1 MFSSI
6 RTATAFA
13 LIGLAVATTAAA
25 TPEVP
30 IAVPNA
36 AITET
41 AAAEYWTPE
50 RMKRAR
56 AVEMGQ
62 AALSPEA
69 AEQIGRR
76 AAADG
81 IDNLAP
87 EMRGGRGL
95 DFTSS
100 KITPT
105 TANNTAPYRMV
116 GKLFFTQPGIGDF
129 VCSGAVIKQRL
140 VVTAGHC
147 VHPGN
152 GSAASYYQNFTFVPG
167 YDGGGERWYWGSAL
181 VSGVWYAG
189 GGTVP
194 NAEDWAVIQMNDNA
208 GVRIGT
214 KVGMFDYMT
223 YRTRDNHLTMLG
235 YPAAF
240 DAGRIMHHC
249 SSSDWADNG
258 SNTTIYGCDMTGGSS
273 GGPWVQNFGAYS
285 IGEVPGIMGEPNRIV
300 GVTSYAPLDTSQ
312 RYLGASIFNDN
323 FNNMI
328 TRMCSFGVGHC

>member
-1 MFSSI
+1 LGLAI

-13 LIGLAVATTAAA
+13 LIGLAVATAVAGAA
-25 TPEVP
+25 
-30 IAVPNA
+30 
-36 AITET
+36 
-41 AAAEYWTPE
+41 YWTPE
-50 RMKRAR
+50 RMKHAQ
-56 AVEMGQ
+56 AAEPGQ

-69 AEQIGRR
+69 AEQITRR

-81 IDNLAP
+81 TDILAP
-87 EMRGGRGL
+87 EMRGTRAL

-100 KITPT
+100 KIVPS
-105 TANNTAPYRMV
+105 TAHSTAPYRMV
-116 GKLFFTQPGIGDF
+116 GKLFFTKPGIGDF

-152 GSAASYYQNFTFVPG
+152 GSPTSYYANFMFVPG
-167 YDGGGERWYWGSAL
+167 YNGGGGESWHWGSAL

-214 KVGMFDYMT
+214 TAGMFDYMT
-223 YRTRDNHLTMLG
+223 YRTRDSHLTMLG
-235 YPAAF
+235 YPSAF
-240 DAGRIMHHC
+240 DSGRIMHHC

-258 SNTTIYGCDMTGGSS
+258 TNTVIYGCDMTGGSS

-300 GVTSYAPLDTSQ
+300 GVTSYGSMDVSQ
-312 RYLGASIFNDN
+312 HYLGASIFNAN
-323 FNNMI
+323 FDNMI